1 MGWGRMLLLGNWG
14 QQMDIEDQR
23 AEIRELKREMRRQAS
38 AAGGDLASRVDALQA
53 ENDEL
58 KLYLATL
65 LRCLVSRGT
74 VDIEEFRDLVRVI
87 DAQDGAADG
96 RLSGPVV

>member
-1 MGWGRMLLLGNWG
+1 MESLPKAV
-14 QQMDIEDQR
+14 EDAVVARGGCHAGDQVVVGGPPV
-23 AEIRELKREMRRQAS
+23 RR
-38 AAGGDLASRVDALQA
+38 GEEALERRLEA
-53 ENDEL
+53 LTRENDEL